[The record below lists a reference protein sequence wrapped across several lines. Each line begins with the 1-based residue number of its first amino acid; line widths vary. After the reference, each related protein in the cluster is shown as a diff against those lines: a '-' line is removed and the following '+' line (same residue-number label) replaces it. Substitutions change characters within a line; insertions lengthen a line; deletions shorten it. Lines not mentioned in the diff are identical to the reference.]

1 MVESYQFFLALHLY
15 SVYASGVLMII
26 YLILTQGN
34 FRTEFDFIRRIRIF
48 LPIYY
53 LFFAV
58 MLFTG
63 VLLLSIKQYESS
75 AIVKYMVF
83 AWVVMLALS
92 IFQFVLFKKA
102 RKIKRYR
109 RFRMMSFFIL
119 LFNLLLLAYCFKIS

>member
-1 MVESYQFFLALHLY
+1 MIESYQFFLALHLY
-15 SVYASGVLMII
+15 SVYASGVLMLI
-26 YLILTQGN
+26 YLVLTQGS
-34 FRTEFDFIRRIRIF
+34 FRTEFDFIRRIRMF

-53 LFFAV
+53 FFLAV
-58 MLFTG
+58 VFFTG
-63 VLLLSIKQYESS
+63 ILLLSMVHYEAS
-75 AIVKYMVF
+75 AIVKRTIS
-83 AWVVMLALS
+83 AWVVILALS

>member
-34 FRTEFDFIRRIRIF
+34 FRTEFDFIRRIRMF

-53 LFFAV
+53 FFFAV

-102 RKIKRYR
+102 RKTKRYK

-119 LFNLLLLAYCFKIS
+119 LFNLLLLGYCFKIS

>member
-34 FRTEFDFIRRIRIF
+34 FRTEFDFIRRIRMF

-63 VLLLSIKQYESS
+63 VLLLSIKQYESN

-102 RKIKRYR
+102 RKTKLYK

>member
-34 FRTEFDFIRRIRIF
+34 FRTEFDFIRRIRMF

-63 VLLLSIKQYESS
+63 VLLLSIKQYESN

-102 RKIKRYR
+102 RKTKLYK

-119 LFNLLLLAYCFKIS
+119 LFNLLLLGYCFKIS